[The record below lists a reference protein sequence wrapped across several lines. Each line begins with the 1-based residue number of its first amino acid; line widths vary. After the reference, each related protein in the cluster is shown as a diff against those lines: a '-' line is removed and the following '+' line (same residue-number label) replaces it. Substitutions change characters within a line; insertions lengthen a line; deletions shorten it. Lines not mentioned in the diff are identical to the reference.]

1 VRVLDLTRNIAGPY
15 CTLILADL
23 GADVIKV
30 EAPGAGDDTRVWGP
44 PFWNGQSPLFLAFN
58 RDKRGIS
65 LDLRDPGARPIL
77 EQLVRTSDVLVE
89 SFRHGSLEAMGYGSD
104 WARALNPRLIY
115 CSITAYGLRGPR
127 RDLPGYDP
135 IMQAA
140 SGIMSVTGEPAGSP
154 VRAGVALV
162 DMGTGMWGALAVQ
175 GALLARQ
182 QTGQGQRVT
191 VSLYETALAWMA
203 YHIPAFWGTGES
215 PGRSGS
221 AAAMLAP
228 YEAYPSVNGQVLIC
242 CGNDRLF
249 QALARALGHPDWA
262 TDPRY
267 VHNPDR
273 VAHRQELYESIAAE
287 TRQRTTAELTALLDA
302 AGVPCAPIQQ
312 AADAARD
319 PQALALGIFQS
330 LPHPDVPNFQSIGL
344 PLQFD
349 GERPA
354 LTRLPPRVGQDNAEV
369 LRDLGFS
376 PEDINRLVASPAMA
390 GRPD

>member
-1 VRVLDLTRNIAGPY
+1 VDLTRNIAGPY
-15 CTLILADL
+15 CTFILADL
-23 GADVIKV
+23 GADVVKV
-30 EAPGAGDDTRVWGP
+30 ESPGAGDDTRAWGP
-44 PFWNGQSPLFLAFN
+44 PFWNAHSPLFLAFN
-58 RDKRGIS
+58 RDKRAIS
-65 LDLRDPGARPIL
+65 LDLRHPDARPIL
-77 EQLVRTSDVLVE
+77 ERLVRTSDVLVE
-89 SFRHGSLEAMGYGSD
+89 SFRQGSLEAMGYGYD
-104 WARALNPRLIY
+104 WARGLNPRLIY
-115 CSITAYGLRGPR
+115 CSVTAYGSTGPR

-140 SGIMSVTGEPAGSP
+140 SGIMSVTGEPNGPP

-175 GALLARQ
+175 AALLARQ

-221 AAAMLAP
+221 GASMLAP
-228 YEAYPSVNGQVLIC
+228 YEAFPAKDGQVLIC

-249 QALARALGHPDWA
+249 QSLARALGHVEWSL
-262 TDPRY
+262 DPRY
-267 VHNPDR
+267 GHNPDR
-273 VAHRQELYESIAAE
+273 VSHRDELFASIATE
-287 TRQRTTAELTALLDA
+287 TRQRTTAELAALLEA

-312 AADAARD
+312 AADAAQD

-330 LPHPDVPNFQSIGL
+330 LPHPDIPDFRSIGL
-344 PLQFD
+344 PLQLD
-349 GERPA
+349 GQRPA
-354 LTRLPPRVGQDNAEV
+354 LTRVPPRVGQDNADV

-376 PEDINRLVASPAMA
+376 PEEVTRLAVSPALT
-390 GRPD
+390 GRAE